1 MTSNQGQRV
10 LKHLNHKIST
20 SQLINPNEGLYNSV
34 SERVLTQNHY
44 NSCIDGNMENGSEY
58 GFERKSLASHTESN
72 LSKSE
77 RVIAHLREKCR
88 NYEKAL

>member
-1 MTSNQGQRV
+1 
-10 LKHLNHKIST
+10 
-20 SQLINPNEGLYNSV
+20 
-34 SERVLTQNHY
+34 
-44 NSCIDGNMENGSEY
+44 MENGSEY

-72 LSKSE
+72 MSKSE